1 MGRLNRLDSRTA
13 IPQLERM
20 ISEATAKVDEL
31 NNLLVDLDK
40 LKAEIA
46 TKQPELISGKNIKTV
61 NNNSLLGSGNID
73 IQGGG
78 GGGTS
83 DHSQL
88 SNRDLPNQHPIS
100 AITNLQ
106 TSLNNKSNTGH
117 THEQYIT
124 EEEDPTVPDWAKEPT
139 KPTYTAEEVGA
150 LPDDTV
156 IPTVPTNVSAFTND
170 AGYITQNIKV
180 INADSAVIPYATITR
195 YVDEYDEVLL
205 KKDGRTYR
213 YFGIVST
220 YHYFTATYY
229 TTLYYYRVSTSNTNS
244 SGSRT
249 VPATSSTYSAS
260 STSAMTGI
268 AVAQALAT
276 IDVPTKTSDL
286 ENDSGFITDISGKQ
300 DVITDLD
307 TIRSKAENGQVAYEV
322 IENDLSDV
330 AFTGDYNDLVNQPT
344 IPSPTTVEQVLTSG
358 EEIAKVNNISLFA
371 PQGGG
376 GFVGGCVSLAGNAG
390 EVTLSTS
397 AANYLTGRC
406 QIWQT
411 SDNYEDVYEVSLNPA
426 TIKAK
431 KKGMYLV
438 TLSGY
443 FTTNFTAN
451 DIIHINLERQQS
463 GSTTWTVIGFAGYVG
478 RVTNA
483 SWYQRVDC
491 AGYISLDVGDTVR
504 MTAYNQTGA
513 RGRINVNGSTNLQ
526 IMKIY

>member
-13 IPQLERM
+13 IPQLEQM

-180 INADSAVIPYATITR
+180 IDADVVENFSIPYADVSR
-195 YVDEYDEVLL
+195 YVNEYDEVLL
-205 KKDGRTYR
+205 KYGGRTYR

-229 TTLYYYRVSTSNTNS
+229 TTLYYYRVSTSNVS
-244 SGSRT
+244 GMGSRT

-344 IPSPTTVEQVLTSG
+344 IPSETTVEQVLTSG
-358 EEIAKVNNISLFA
+358 EEIAKINGTSLFA
-371 PQGGG
+371 PQGGSG
-376 GFVGGCVSLAGNAG
+376 GTIELAVSTHTGTTGTIANGAMGEGSFTASKAGWTPIALCG
-390 EVTLSTS
+390 FGT
-397 AANYLTGRC
+397 ANGSGSGSSYAIVNIFRLTGRTTGSC
-406 QIWQT
+406 TVNWRIRAYGGQVKT
-411 SDNYEDVYEVSLNPA
+411 NTLNA
-426 TIKAK
+426 
-431 KKGMYLV
+431 
-438 TLSGY
+438 
-443 FTTNFTAN
+443 
-451 DIIHINLERQQS
+451 DILWMR
-463 GSTTWTVIGFAGYVG
+463 
-478 RVTNA
+478 RV
-483 SWYQRVDC
+483 
-491 AGYISLDVGDTVR
+491 
-504 MTAYNQTGA
+504 
-513 RGRINVNGSTNLQ
+513 
-526 IMKIY
+526 